1 MRESR
6 NLEFKQNITNT
17 FLKTVSAFANY
28 DGGTILFGVDD
39 TGKTIGLD
47 NPVQSCLDIETKI
60 NDSIKPVPEYRLD
73 INKKTSVIKLIVG
86 EGLHKPY
93 LYKSKAYRRSDSA
106 TIEVDNLEL
115 KRLILE
121 GMDSSFEELPAKNQ
135 NLEFNVLK
143 EKLQQHL
150 QIQSVTDDILKSLEL
165 YKAEIG
171 INKAG
176 ELIADNNSFPGIDI
190 VKFGKSINII
200 LDRVTYEKKSILQ
213 QYDEAL
219 YFYRKNYQYEE
230 IKGAL
235 RTTVT
240 QIPEEAYREA
250 VANALVHRTWD
261 INAHINI
268 AMFPDRIEITS
279 PGGLPKGITVD
290 AYTKGGIS
298 ILRNRIIGNL
308 FFRLQ
313 MIERFGTG
321 IRRIND
327 AYGASDKKPKFEIS
341 ESSIRITLPV
351 IEDESN
357 LSVDE
362 KKVLQI
368 VRNSDVSSSFVAG
381 QAGFGKSKSI
391 KILKKLVDE
400 GYIREIGNGRGH
412 KYTIN

>member
-341 ESSIRITLPV
+341 
-351 IEDESN
+351 
-357 LSVDE
+357 
-362 KKVLQI
+362 
-368 VRNSDVSSSFVAG
+368 
-381 QAGFGKSKSI
+381 
-391 KILKKLVDE
+391 
-400 GYIREIGNGRGH
+400 
-412 KYTIN
+412 